1 MQSIFYYIDITFIF
15 DLLKYNSGCRISGK
29 KDETG
34 VSWTTRREDGTP
46 KQDNSKFFKDTD
58 KYQKNEHIWYDRE
71 RGQLGYRGP
80 NMTKEDK
87 ENYRQLKRGK

>member
-1 MQSIFYYIDITFIF
+1 M
-15 DLLKYNSGCRISGK
+15 SGK

-71 RGQLGYRGP
+71 RGQLGYDERG
-80 NMTKEDK
+80 
-87 ENYRQLKRGK
+87 